1 MALLLL
7 TQQDYPGAAGT
18 ANKTRSTTGQGKDFP
33 RAAYKADEPEMDGS
47 TNNPQTQSPSLLQ
60 ASAGPM
66 SLPLPPWRA
75 AHYVEGACRG
85 CTYLLEENL
94 GHRGFAIA
102 AHPKVQGK
110 ERKIVRKKEEGES
123 HLGISVSFH
132 HTTEKLLGLGC
143 PRLP

>member
-1 MALLLL
+1 M
-7 TQQDYPGAAGT
+7 
-18 ANKTRSTTGQGKDFP
+18 GQGKDLP
-33 RAAYKADEPEMDGS
+33 CAAYKADEPEMDGS
-47 TNNPQTQSPSLLQ
+47 TDTPKTQSPSLLQ
-60 ASAGPM
+60 ASAGSM

-75 AHYVEGACRG
+75 AHYVEGARLG

-94 GHRGFAIA
+94 GHQGFAIA

-110 ERKIVRKKEEGES
+110 ERKTVRKKEEGES

-132 HTTEKLLGLGC
+132 HTTEKLLGLGS